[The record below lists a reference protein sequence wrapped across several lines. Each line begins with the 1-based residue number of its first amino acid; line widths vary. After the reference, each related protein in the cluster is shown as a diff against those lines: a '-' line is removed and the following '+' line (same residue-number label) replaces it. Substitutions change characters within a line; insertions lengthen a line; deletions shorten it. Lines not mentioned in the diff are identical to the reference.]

1 MFTITVKSRAQTNQ
15 RHQRG
20 KSFPSEEKH
29 VRKYVGIC
37 SMTSPKCSMYG
48 ICINICPKSC
58 PIKSPVRFTPS
69 GADEVTNDPC
79 IHYAYIYICTKSL
92 EVMPSIVHICIY
104 YIYIYHDHSHSFT
117 EPSAPLS
124 KRKKMTSEI
133 KWVQK
138 EGISKNWVWTHAD
151 LVCLKTLSSQN
162 SLILMPQNQNC
173 NFSGIPYFQPHPNH
187 LNPTFWCY

>member
-29 VRKYVGIC
+29 VRKYVGLC

-104 YIYIYHDHSHSFT
+104 YIYISWSFT
-117 EPSAPLS
+117 FIHRTFRPPLQKKKWQVKLSGS
-124 KRKKMTSEI
+124 KRREFQKTGSEHMLT
-133 KWVQK
+133 WC
-138 EGISKNWVWTHAD
+138 VWKH
-151 LVCLKTLSSQN
+151 CPLKTR
-162 SLILMPQNQNC
+162 
-173 NFSGIPYFQPHPNH
+173 
-187 LNPTFWCY
+187 